1 MSHGVM
7 PARRYIRVTGK
18 RRRMNG
24 KIEKRVMIVTGI
36 GAVIAGFFIFDL
48 GQYLSLSYL
57 KESQARFQSL
67 YGQHPVPVISG
78 YMLLYISVT
87 ALSLPGAA
95 VLTLAGGA
103 LFGLLAGTVVVSFAS
118 TIGATLACVV
128 ARFLLRDW
136 VQGKFGDKLVAVNE
150 GVRKEGAFYLFTMRL
165 IPAIPFFVIN
175 LVMGLTRMP
184 LRTFFWVSQVG
195 MLAGTIVYVNAG
207 KELGKIDSL
216 SGILSPTLIFS
227 FIVLGLFP
235 IAARKLMSLFRA
247 RYRNAVEM

>member
-1 MSHGVM
+1 MSGQMLKRAIILGGVVAAM
-7 PARRYIRVTGK
+7 
-18 RRRMNG
+18 
-24 KIEKRVMIVTGI
+24 
-36 GAVIAGFFIFDL
+36 AGFFLLDL
-48 GQYLSLSYL
+48 GQYFTLAYV

-67 YGQHPVPVISG
+67 YGAHPAPVIAG
-78 YMLLYISVT
+78 YMLLYICVT

-103 LFGLLAGTVVVSFAS
+103 LFGLLAGTVIVSFAS
-118 TIGATLACVV
+118 TIGATLACAV

-136 VQGKFGDKLVAVNE
+136 VQERFGDKLAAVNE

-216 SGILSPTLIFS
+216 SGILSPTLVLS
-227 FIVLGLFP
+227 FVLLGLFP
-235 IAARKLMSLFRA
+235 ITAKKLMSLVRT
-247 RYRNAVEM
+247 RYRNAEEMQ